1 MQENQKYA
9 VIDKNAVNRVSTD
22 DILAIAIRV
31 KNLSSK
37 DGKKKF
43 KSIKA
48 MMYLKV
54 YKTKEDGTYEDK
66 GFRNYW
72 LDLGFTQDAF
82 KTEKYEGCIVNDV
95 NDLSTGTIY
104 VNANYVDAP
113 SVYKVTK
120 DKDGKDL
127 YPKIWVRGGII
138 GFEKYKPTQNAFSY
152 HPTPSSVMDAEVTD
166 EDTGEDYSQYTEE
179 SSEETKED

>member
-9 VIDKNAVNRVSTD
+9 IIDKVAVNRPSGD

-31 KNLSSK
+31 KNLTTK

-43 KSIKA
+43 KGIKA

-54 YKTKEDGTYEDK
+54 YKTKIDGTYEDM
-66 GFRNYW
+66 GFKNYW

-82 KTEKYEGCIVNDV
+82 KTEMYEGCLVKDV
-95 NDLSTGTIY
+95 NDLSTGTLY
-104 VNANYVDAP
+104 VNSNYVDAP
-113 SVYKVTK
+113 SSYKVTK
-120 DKDGKDL
+120 DEDDNDL

-138 GFEKYKPTQNAFSY
+138 GFEKFKPTQNAFSY
-152 HPTPSSVMDAEVTD
+152 HPAPSSVMDAEVTEDD
-166 EDTGEDYSQYTEE
+166 ESGEDYTQY
-179 SSEETKED
+179 SEETGEIKED